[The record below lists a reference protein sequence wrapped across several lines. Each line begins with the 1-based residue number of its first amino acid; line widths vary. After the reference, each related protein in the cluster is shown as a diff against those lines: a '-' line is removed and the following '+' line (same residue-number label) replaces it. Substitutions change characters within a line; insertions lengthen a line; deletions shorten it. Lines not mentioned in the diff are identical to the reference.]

1 MPAAAKRPCH
11 RQACYKLFRLRAQ
24 NGREDTVA
32 APGQTLKKQVLH
44 RVGRPSFDHAVS
56 HTKV

>member
-11 RQACYKLFRLRAQ
+11 RQACYKLFRLRAH
-24 NGREDTVA
+24 NGREDTVP
-32 APGQTLKKQVLH
+32 APGQALKKQVLY

-56 HTKV
+56 HTKA